1 MVFLIVLLIGG
12 SIPVFD
18 EIIISLARMND
29 VINLDVGAGQ

>member
-18 EIIISLARMND
+18 EIIILLARMND